1 MIAGSKVTGDSN
13 TLVDTFSSYSNTING
28 IAGSWKGTSKDSFD
42 QKVSDFL
49 TYKDSISG
57 QMSSFASACDD
68 YITYESD
75 KNTLKSLEAR
85 RSNGETGLDDEISS
99 LSSEIESLRTSINS
113 ALSKAGSVKLQ
124 ATANSAQVSTDSVSV
139 DTTTATTTTGQD
151 PNLIYS
157 TKYDGY
163 VFPFA
168 KGVHAPVN
176 SSLGKRGGRLHQ
188 GTDIGAAKG
197 EEIRAIYSGT
207 VVTAG
212 EFGGYGNCVRIQQDD
227 GYLTYYAHCSKI
239 VNFKKGDRVNAG
251 DVVGNVGSTGHSTGP
266 HLHLE
271 MRAPDYTD
279 KNKHLANPEEIFD
292 GVWPTT

>member
-1 MIAGSKVTGDSN
+1 MIAGSKVNGDSN
-13 TLVDTFSSYSNTING
+13 TLVDTFSSYSSTVNG
-28 IAGSWKGTSKDSFD
+28 LSGSWKGTSKDSFD
-42 QKVSDFL
+42 QKVSEFL
-49 TYKDSISG
+49 SYKDSISG

-75 KNTLKSLEAR
+75 KKNLESLESR
-85 RSNGETGLDDEISS
+85 RSNGETGLDGEISS
-99 LSSEIESLRTSINS
+99 LSSKISSLKTSITS

-124 ATANSAQVSTDSVSV
+124 ATPNSSQVSSDSVSSE
-139 DTTTATTTTGQD
+139 TSTTTTNQD

-157 TKYDGY
+157 TKYEGY

-176 SSLGKRGGRLHQ
+176 SSLGKRSGRLHQ

-212 EFGGYGNCVRIQQDD
+212 DFGGYGKCVRIQQDD
-227 GYLTYYAHCSKI
+227 GYLTYYGHCSK
-239 VNFKKGDRVNAG
+239 VGNFKKGDRVNAG
-251 DVVGNVGSTGHSTGP
+251 DVIGNVGSTGHSTGP

-271 MRAPDYTD
+271 MRASDYTD